1 MTQILQEEDKRKC
14 YNSNILIATEKGIKK
29 RLEQGSKQNSIDVAK
44 NLLTLG
50 VNTIVQIAKV
60 TNLSIKEI
68 EKSKKI
74 INNK

>member
-1 MTQILQEEDKRKC
+1 M
-14 YNSNILIATEKGIKK
+14 
-29 RLEQGSKQNSIDVAK
+29 AK

-68 EKSKKI
+68 EKLKKI
-74 INNK
+74 INNKK